1 MTPIPLTKPW
11 IDEVEIGRV
20 SRAMGGRLSGD
31 GPIGRAVER
40 RLEGLLGAER
50 VLLTTSCTHAL
61 ELALLTLGIGPG
73 DEVICPSFTFASCAN
88 AILRVGARPV
98 FADIEPRSLGLDPRD
113 VAARITAKTRA
124 LMPVHYAGTAADME
138 GLSDL
143 AQGSKLRIVEDAAH
157 GLGGAFRGRAL
168 GTLGDAGCFS
178 FHETKNITCGEGGA
192 VAFAD
197 RELAAKAEIIREK
210 GTNRSAFF
218 RGEVDKYSWVAEG
231 SSYVLPEMLGAMLD
245 GQLDKFEEIQRRRAS
260 ICERYAEGLGPWARS
275 QGVRLPETFSERSS
289 GHHIFFLIYPQESSR
304 DQALADLKQAGVQA
318 TFHYVP
324 LHSAPHARAI
334 GAASSNLPV
343 TEAIS
348 GRLLRLPL
356 HPLLS
361 DAEVEH
367 VISRVKLGQTGG

>member
-11 IDEVEIGRV
+11 IDEVEVDRV
-20 SRAMGGRLSGD
+20 TRAMGGRLSGD
-31 GPIGRAVER
+31 GPIGRSVER
-40 RLEGLLGAER
+40 RLEALLGAER

-98 FADIEPRSLGLDPRD
+98 FADIEPLSLGLDPSD
-113 VAARITAKTRA
+113 VSARITAKTRA
-124 LMPVHYAGTAADME
+124 IMPVHYAGTAADME
-138 GLSDL
+138 GLADL
-143 AQGSKLRIVEDAAH
+143 ARGSKLRIVEDAAH

-197 RELAAKAEIIREK
+197 RQLAAKAEIIREK
-210 GTNRSAFF
+210 GTNRSAFL
-218 RGEVDKYSWVAEG
+218 RGEVDKYSWVSEG
-231 SSYVLPEMLGAMLD
+231 SSYVLPEMLAAMLD
-245 GQLDKFEEIQRRRAS
+245 GQLDKFEEVQRRRAS
-260 ICERYAEGLGPWARS
+260 LCARYALGLGPWADRE
-275 QGVRLPETFSERSS
+275 GVRLPATFPERPA
-289 GHHIFFLIYPQESSR
+289 GHHIFFLIYPREEAR
-304 DQALADLKQAGVQA
+304 DQALADLKAAGIQAS
-318 TFHYVP
+318 FHYVP
-324 LHSAPHARAI
+324 LHSAPHGRAI
-334 GAASSNLPV
+334 NAFTSPLPI
-343 TEAIS
+343 TDSIA

-361 DAEVEH
+361 DADIER
-367 VISRVKLGQTGG
+367 VISQVKLGRPGG